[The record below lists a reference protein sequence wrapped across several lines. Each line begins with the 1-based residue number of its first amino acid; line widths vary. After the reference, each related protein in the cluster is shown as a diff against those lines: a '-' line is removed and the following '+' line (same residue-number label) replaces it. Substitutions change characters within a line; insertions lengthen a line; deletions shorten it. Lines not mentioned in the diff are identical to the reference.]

1 MERTT
6 PAPDREFVADLRQA
20 VEEYF
25 RAVDQWEKAYRKY
38 YRVPDPAGKTPND
51 LLEQQ
56 AAYDAARKR
65 LGTLVPRARGLS
77 FRHGLRDPWT
87 GIMRSPLG
95 QSTPQDRY
103 SSAISRSERAQVIEC
118 LVLLAEA
125 SAEHPKTESA
135 EPPVETRS
143 LLRRLLDFFY

>member
-6 PAPDREFVADLRQA
+6 PVSDRDFVAGLRQA

-25 RAVDQWEKAYRKY
+25 RAVDEWEAMYRKY
-38 YRVPDPAGKTPND
+38 YRLPDPTGKTPSD
-51 LLEQQ
+51 LVAQQ

-65 LGTLVPRARGLS
+65 LAAMVPRARGLS

-103 SSAISRSERAQVIEC
+103 SSAISRAERAQVFEC
-118 LVLLAEA
+118 LVTLAEA
-125 SAEHPKTESA
+125 YAEHRLA
-135 EPPVETRS
+135 DPPPPPRS
-143 LLRRLLDFFY
+143 LVRRLLDFFY